1 MAKALRCLTLP
12 LVLMLW
18 TQSRP
23 QELSYSFVGHRI
35 TWRMSYAEESM
46 RLHTQHRYSPF
57 VRRFRNARLET
68 RNIAYRLTC
77 HASGRSCPSGAK
89 ILGDRIW
96 MDVTL
101 TKPLG
106 IKLEGG
112 PDGEGSGVG
121 VGEVLEG
128 GSAAALI
135 DEAIAEGAPPLSWI
149 QEGDE
154 LLAVNGNLC
163 RGSLKRAVEMIS
175 EADGSEV
182 TLKIQRK
189 KRGNV
194 QVVFP
199 GGLHVTAPRKTP
211 LPQVAQ
217 SVGYDWGSNVWHQD
231 EATGE
236 MYDVSSLDC
245 MPGFTPSKWAE
256 HGEDGVKNEVDGIE
270 FENWYPLVLKVRTKA

>member
-1 MAKALRCLTLP
+1 MTLA

-23 QELSYSFVGHRI
+23 QELSRSFVGIHVNQKLVDAQASMPLSEHRRYYP
-35 TWRMSYAEESM
+35 TVLSLHST
-46 RLHTQHRYSPF
+46 RLPTKQ
-57 VRRFRNARLET
+57 FRNHV
-68 RNIAYRLTC
+68 TC
-77 HASGRSCPSGAK
+77 HAAGRSCPSGAK

-96 MDVTL
+96 MDITL

-106 IKLEGG
+106 IKLESG

-121 VGEVLEG
+121 VGEVLDG

-135 DEAIAEGAPPLSWI
+135 EEAIAEGAPPLSWL

-154 LLAVNGNLC
+154 ILAVNGNLC
-163 RGSLKRAVEMIS
+163 RGSLNSAVESIS

-199 GGLHVTAPRKTP
+199 GGLRVTASQKGS

-217 SVGYDWGSNVWHQD
+217 SAGYDWGSNTWHQD
-231 EATGE
+231 QATGE
-236 MYDVSSLDC
+236 MYDVSSMDC
-245 MPGFTPSKWAE
+245 MVGFTPSKYAD
-256 HGEDGVKNEVDGIE
+256 HGEDGVRNEVEGIF
-270 FENWYPLVLKVRTKA
+270 FENWYPLVLKVRTQA

>member
-1 MAKALRCLTLP
+1 MTLA

-18 TQSRP
+18 IRPRP
-23 QELSYSFVGHRI
+23 QELSRSFVGIHVHRK
-35 TWRMSYAEESM
+35 SLEAEEI
-46 RLHTQHRYSPF
+46 RPLFEHHRPRKQHR
-57 VRRFRNARLET
+57 NH
-68 RNIAYRLTC
+68 LTC
-77 HASGRSCPSGAK
+77 HAAGRSCPSGAK

-96 MDVTL
+96 VDITL

-106 IKLEGG
+106 IKLESG

-135 DEAIAEGAPPLSWI
+135 EEAIAEGAPPLSWV
-149 QEGDE
+149 QEGDMI
-154 LLAVNGNLC
+154 LAVNGNLV
-163 RGSLKRAVEMIS
+163 RGSLTCAVETIS

-199 GGLHVTAPRKTP
+199 GGLHATAPQKTP
-211 LPQVAQ
+211 LAQVAQ

-245 MPGFTPSKWAE
+245 IVGYTPSKYAD
-256 HGEDGVKNEVDGIE
+256 HGEDGVRNEVQGIE
-270 FENWYPLVLKVRTKA
+270 FENWYPLVLKVFTQA